1 MKKKSQFGAILRKD
15 LRLVFTW
22 KTILITVF
30 VPFIMMF
37 LIVSLPTLFIGT
49 TDTVIT
55 VCTDDLGSI
64 EQHVNGTLFE
74 INLGEAARLYIEDF
88 AKNTSNLEVD
98 IVDTREEALNLTN
111 SIYIP
116 ANFTETTFDG
126 TSKIESRKSSSDISL
141 QGVYFDQ
148 IVLRIQEVVDSA
160 ILFMNNVTQ
169 ENLPRI
175 EQIIFTPPAGD
186 SDSGWSQDTMKLAA
200 PFAYAM
206 FILVTLVGNM
216 GRTIGFS
223 KEKEDGTFETMLSI
237 TRNRSNL
244 VFSKLIVGFIASLLS
259 ILAYFA
265 GSAFAGLISLQVLGD
280 PGESVGVEGILSLSI
295 QDLISIQ
302 GVVLLIGIV
311 IALVLTML
319 ALMTVDTMFS
329 RTVAERVGITV
340 VMGLGLLFYF
350 TVAFDPG
357 TTMILAQINPF
368 YWIYHSFLSMVD
380 LSFGWVD
387 GIFLGL
393 IALLLVGM
401 VFLARKSIEREKVLF
416 T

>member
-1 MKKKSQFGAILRKD
+1 
-15 LRLVFTW
+15 
-22 KTILITVF
+22 
-30 VPFIMMF
+30 
-37 LIVSLPTLFIGT
+37 
-49 TDTVIT
+49 
-55 VCTDDLGSI
+55 
-64 EQHVNGTLFE
+64 
-74 INLGEAARLYIEDF
+74 
-88 AKNTSNLEVD
+88 
-98 IVDTREEALNLTN
+98 
-111 SIYIP
+111 
-116 ANFTETTFDG
+116 
-126 TSKIESRKSSSDISL
+126 
-141 QGVYFDQ
+141 
-148 IVLRIQEVVDSA
+148 
-160 ILFMNNVTQ
+160 
-169 ENLPRI
+169 
-175 EQIIFTPPAGD
+175 
-186 SDSGWSQDTMKLAA
+186 
-200 PFAYAM
+200 

-237 TRNRSNL
+237 TRNRSDL

-265 GSAFAGLISLQVLGD
+265 GSAFAGLISLKVLGD
-280 PGESVGVEGILSLSI
+280 PGDSVGVEGILSLSME
-295 QDLISIQ
+295 DLLSIK

-329 RTVAERVGITV
+329 KTVAERVGITV
-340 VMGLGLLFYF
+340 VMGFGLLFYF

-357 TTMILAQINPF
+357 TTMFFAQINPF

-393 IALLLVGM
+393 IVLLLGGM
-401 VFLARKSIEREKVLF
+401 LFLARKAIEREKVLF